1 VYEKI
6 EALVGDSNKYRKS
19 KLVVPTDSLQIVDIN
34 CDELDNYTK
43 EYVIG
48 KLRFKPGA
56 KITYKQLRDN
66 NNNATENFRAINQD
80 GTKPSG

>member
-1 VYEKI
+1 
-6 EALVGDSNKYRKS
+6 
-19 KLVVPTDSLQIVDIN
+19 LQIVDIN

-56 KITYKQLRDN
+56 KITYKQLEAGMN
-66 NNNATENFRAINQD
+66 NINATENFRAINYTLEPNHQD
-80 GTKPSG
+80 DGLNLTLKRIRTESPGKFGLH